1 MTPRVTSYQWH
12 RRPPPL
18 VVVAAVVVD
27 DAKSCGCIIE
37 GFLSLSEA
45 SIAGIDQ

>member
-27 DAKSCGCIIE
+27 DAKSCGCIIR
-37 GFLSLSEA
+37 GSLSQSEA
-45 SIAGIDQ
+45 SIASVDQ